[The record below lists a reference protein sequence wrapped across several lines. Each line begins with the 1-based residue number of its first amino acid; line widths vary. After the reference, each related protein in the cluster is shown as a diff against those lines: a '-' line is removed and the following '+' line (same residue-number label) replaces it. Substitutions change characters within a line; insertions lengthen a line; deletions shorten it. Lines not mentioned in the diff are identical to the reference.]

1 MDCYT
6 EEISQ
11 LDKRI
16 EIINLENKN
25 LRNQLYVLE
34 QLEEQFSD
42 NYLKYCT
49 FEKDLCSI
57 TGKIGDKVEYVDNF
71 SENVEHSINGMRFV
85 NQYIKLTHL
94 YDDLSKKVVDLK
106 KLLEN
111 KSINEFKNLEKNN
124 NQNLNE
130 HLEEERQKHRD
141 LLLKAEKKD
150 KKSLKQYQLAKTLYC
165 SAVSS
170 NIAFEQKVL
179 NQIES
184 SLANLSRIDT

>member
-1 MDCYT
+1 MDCYP

-57 TGKIGDKVEYVDNF
+57 IGKTGEKVEHVNNF
-71 SENVEHSINGMRFV
+71 SENVEHSITGMRFI
-85 NQYIKLTHL
+85 NQYIKLVHL
-94 YDDLSKKVVDLK
+94 YDDLRKKVVDLK

-111 KSINEFKNLEKNN
+111 KSISEFKNLEKRNN
-124 NQNLNE
+124 IELNDL
-130 HLEEERQKHRD
+130 LENERQRHRD

-150 KKSLKQYQLAKTLYC
+150 KKSLKQYHLAKTLYC
-165 SAVSS
+165 SAVTS

-184 SLANLSRIDT
+184 SLANLYKIDS